1 MKKYIYFLTI
11 FFSISLSAQELF
23 WYDVLLE
30 VEGEDVTEF
39 EKTVDAYYSSVD
51 FPEDVTMT
59 FSSIGLKG
67 QGFEETHILSFVS
80 PSSQSPPS
88 LLNSSSF

>member
-1 MKKYIYFLTI
+1 MKKYICILITLFSFL
-11 FFSISLSAQELF
+11 LSAQELF
-23 WYDVLLE
+23 WYNVLLE

-39 EKTVDAYYSSVD
+39 EKTVNDYYSSGD

-67 QGFEETHILSFVS
+67 QGFEETHILK
-80 PSSQSPPS
+80 QNR
-88 LLNSSSF
+88 LI